1 MLHNLSTSPSI
12 ANRFLA
18 DLRHIGTQQNRSG
31 FRSNMERLGEI
42 IAYEISKT
50 LEYVSTPVET
60 PLGVAQVPLPA
71 RRIVLATVLRA
82 GLPLHQGLLNYFDQA
97 DNAFIAAYRRQH
109 RDGTFD
115 IQLDYV
121 TCPNLD
127 DCVLILSDPMIASGA
142 SINLALH
149 ELERQGTPHSIH
161 VAAIIGSS
169 AGVETVRNRYPNVHI
184 WIGAVD
190 PELNAKSYIVPG
202 LGDAGDLAFGEK

>member
-1 MLHNLSTSPSI
+1 MLHNLSMSPSV

-18 DLRHIGTQQNRSG
+18 DLRHVGTQQNRSI

-50 LEYVSTPVET
+50 LEYTATPVET
-60 PLGVAQVPLPA
+60 PLGVANVLLPA

-142 SINLALH
+142 SANLALH
-149 ELERQGTPHSIH
+149 EL
-161 VAAIIGSS
+161 
-169 AGVETVRNRYPNVHI
+169 
-184 WIGAVD
+184 
-190 PELNAKSYIVPG
+190 
-202 LGDAGDLAFGEK
+202 